1 MYDKIG
7 GEMSKIVS
15 KFILNFTNKA
25 KPILIKI
32 FPIELLRKIKRSLV
46 NKIISNDIKYVR
58 YKFDRNKYPDGI
70 NVIGFVKGETGL
82 GQSCRMLIGALD
94 IGDINYT
101 VYNYNHISSMRQNDT
116 TYDDKITNTT
126 PYNIN
131 LIHINPSD
139 LALVNTT
146 FNKKIWDYKY
156 NIGFWLWELE
166 EFPDEW
172 IKCFNYVDEIWTP
185 SEFASNAIRKKTS
198 LPVKTIKYPI
208 DAPTDLKIY
217 NRKYFNLPSSIFLYL
232 IMYDCNSNTERK
244 NPMSSIKAFK
254 TAFSSDNKDVGIV
267 IKINN
272 PQDKDLQIIEKELK
286 DYSNVFIIPKIMTKI
301 EVNSLIKSCNVLVS
315 LHRSEGFGLPLAEAM
330 YLGVPTIATK
340 WSANVEF
347 MNEDIACMVDYKF
360 ITLDRDYGVYRRGNR
375 WADADLD
382 QAAEFMIKLY
392 KDQKYRLIMTG
403 KAQKYIIDNLN
414 KEICFNDIKNRI
426 IEIYKGEA

>member
-1 MYDKIG
+1 
-7 GEMSKIVS
+7 MSKIVS
-15 KFILNFTNKA
+15 KLILNFTNKA

-32 FPIELLRKIKRSLV
+32 FPIEVLRKIKRKLV
-46 NKIISNDIKYVR
+46 NNIIANNTKNERFRFDR
-58 YKFDRNKYPDGI
+58 YKSPDGI

-94 IGDINYT
+94 IGDLDYT
-101 VYNYNHISSMRQNDT
+101 AYNYNHISSMRQNDV
-116 TYDDKITNTT
+116 TYEDKITNTT

-139 LALVNTT
+139 LALANTT
-146 FNKKIWDYKY
+146 FKKNIWDYKY

-172 IKCFNYVDEIWTP
+172 INCFKYVDEIWTP
-185 SEFASNAIRKKTS
+185 SEFASSAIRKKTS
-198 LPVKTIKYPI
+198 LPVKTIRYPI
-208 DAPTDLKIY
+208 DVPTDLKIY
-217 NRKYFNLPSSIFLYL
+217 NREYFNLPGNMFLYL

-244 NPMSSIKAFK
+244 NPMSAIKSFK
-254 TAFSSDNKDVGIV
+254 IAFSSDNKDVGIV
-267 IKINN
+267 VKINN
-272 PQDKDLQIIEKELK
+272 PQDKDLQLIKEELK

-301 EVNSLIKSCNVLVS
+301 EVNSLIRVIDVLVS

-340 WSANVEF
+340 WSANTEF
-347 MNEDIACMVDYKF
+347 MNENIACMVNYKF
-360 ITLDRDYGVYRRGNR
+360 ITLEQDYGVYRKGSR

-392 KDQKYRLIMTG
+392 KDEKYRSILIE
-403 KAQKYIIDNLN
+403 KAQKYILYNLN
-414 KEICFNDIKNRI
+414 KKICFNDINTRI
-426 IEIYKGEA
+426 IQIYKGEE